1 MRISFGIFIF
11 LIPVPNYRTWVE
23 IDERALVGNILALKS
38 LLTLGTKFCAVV
50 KANAYGHGLKEVAHI
65 ASRHGVDAFAVDYV
79 DDALT
84 LRRLLPSA
92 LIIVLGYTMH
102 DRLEETIAERIHLT
116 VYDMETVKLLE
127 TIAAKRAG
135 TSFIHLKIDTGT
147 ARQGILPQSLEDFLQ
162 LIRRSPHLKLSGV
175 LTHFANIEEA
185 TDTRFATLQLARFQ
199 EATTRILNA
208 GFEPEWIH
216 SACSAAIVLYPDTH
230 GTLVRAGISLYGLW
244 PSAQTELAA
253 RQHLIKCPLTP
264 VLSWKS
270 RIAQM
275 KTLPIGTP
283 IGYGLTETLRR
294 QSRIA
299 VVPVGYWDGY
309 DRKLS
314 SVGDVL
320 VSGHRCKV
328 MGRVCMNMLMIDVSD
343 VPNAAPE
350 HEVVLLGRS
359 GRHQITLEELAEKTG
374 TIGYEVLTR
383 INPLLPRVIV

>member
-11 LIPVPNYRTWVE
+11 FIPVPNYRTWVE

-230 GTLVRAGISLYGLW
+230 G
-244 PSAQTELAA
+244 
-253 RQHLIKCPLTP
+253 
-264 VLSWKS
+264 
-270 RIAQM
+270 
-275 KTLPIGTP
+275 
-283 IGYGLTETLRR
+283 LTEILKR